1 MELLEQQAPYVI
13 VNSFKRKRHWIL
25 SPVRGQ
31 WAQTGRKFILQGM
44 V

>member
-13 VNSFKRKRHWIL
+13 VNSLKWKLHWIL
-25 SPVRGQ
+25 SPEGGK